1 MINLIALSSVET
13 SADIDA
19 DHFKDALEDSWQSTC
34 TPDED
39 PLPESD
45 IQIQRPGWVIAI
57 FMRMKWIVGLI

>member
-45 IQIQRPGWVIAI
+45 IQIQDQDE
-57 FMRMKWIVGLI
+57 